1 MTSCYVC
8 IFNWTLLLLSFW
20 FVPFVLLKW
29 LGRSLGIDHSCQGGH
44 ILCDC
49 PIRYYSLI
57 KAPKYS
63 I

>member
-29 LGRSLGIDHSCQGGH
+29 LGRSLEIGPLLSGRSY
-44 ILCDC
+44 LM
-49 PIRYYSLI
+49 
-57 KAPKYS
+57 
-63 I
+63 